1 MLQVAEATSAESLGA
16 LASHRKALATQ
27 AAAVLAQ
34 LDSHGSSGS
43 GNTAQRIAAAQAQAA
58 SLQASIAGRAQWA
71 AELEQKQQ
79 LLQQQ
84 GLQCLQ
90 LQQRV
95 AQRQQEAAGLSA
107 NLAAVRSSTDA
118 AAALQRQAQEAS
130 MHAKAAA
137 ATVQQQKEAVA
148 TKEQEVQQADSKA
161 HSLLQQWQA
170 CTASTTAQSSHN
182 TAATTH
188 LSASTAAEVDCAAT
202 AAGAAAAAAAAA
214 AETHLRQLQGL
225 QQQHVRLQMQVQ
237 VAEGPLTP
245 PTIGSLLAALGNS
258 NRAMPLHACFKLK
271 DAASLGM
278 ETQQVEQLLL
288 PLSVIAGPAVMQ
300 TLVAPT
306 VAEANRLLA
315 AAAAGAGSSRGGA
328 GSRRLKIWPLD
339 NLTVQDMQRQQRVA
353 QQQLGSHAVT
363 LPLDLLDAEG
373 DYRPALLRAF
383 GGFVI
388 AADDATATA
397 LVERFGLSA
406 VTLQVGGISDT
417 LCKAASQLQLAP
429 AVNFGPHLPTPGV
442 FYQYHSQ
449 PQLGYDCCSRA
460 LLVQH
465 ICTACIQYSACRP
478 LWPSNCWC
486 LAVVITPYSHLIC
499 CLMTRWPMRNRRS
512 SCH

>member
-1 MLQVAEATSAESLGA
+1 MHCCKQTGHAPVCLPQGAEVTSAESLRA
-16 LASHRKALATQ
+16 LASQRKALATQ
-27 AAAVLAQ
+27 AAAILAQ
-34 LDSHGSSGS
+34 LDSHSSSGGS
-43 GNTAQRIAAAQAQAA
+43 DAAQPIAAAQAQAA
-58 SLQASIAGRAQWA
+58 SLQASIAARAQWA

-84 GLQCLQ
+84 DLQCLQ

-95 AQRQQEAAGLSA
+95 AERQQEAAGLSA

-137 ATVQQQKEAVA
+137 ATVQQQQEAVA
-148 TKEQEVQQADSKA
+148 TKELEVQHADSKA
-161 HSLLQQWQA
+161 QSLLQQWQA
-170 CTASTTAQSSHN
+170 CTASTTAQSSNN

-188 LSASTAAEVDCAAT
+188 LSPSTAAEVDCAVT
-202 AAGAAAAAAAAA
+202 AAGAAAATAVAAAAS
-214 AETHLRQLQGL
+214 HMQQLQGL

-237 VAEGPLTP
+237 AAAGPLTP
-245 PTIGSLLAALGNS
+245 PAIGSLLAALGDS
-258 NRAMPLHACFKLK
+258 NRALPLHACFKLR

-278 ETQQVEQLLL
+278 EAQQLEQLLL

-306 VAEANRLLA
+306 VSEANRLLE

-363 LPLDLLDAEG
+363 LPLDLLDAEAA
-373 DYRPALLRAF
+373 YRPALLRAF

-388 AADDATATA
+388 AADDATAAA

-406 VTLQVGGISDT
+406 VTLQVGGTSNT
-417 LCKAASQLQLAP
+417 HFEHLTYSSRLLYQNP
-429 AVNFGPHLPTPGV
+429 AVGTSSLCV
-442 FYQYHSQ
+442 HSEQ
-449 PQLGYDCCSRA
+449 CMA
-460 LLVQH
+460 LTL
-465 ICTACIQYSACRP
+465 
-478 LWPSNCWC
+478 
-486 LAVVITPYSHLIC
+486 
-499 CLMTRWPMRNRRS
+499 
-512 SCH
+512 